1 MKAINLTSKVSGQHN
16 PLTRMPTL
24 GSGLLLVLLIFM
36 LTVSKPESAAAQDKN
51 HVVRIAKLVIDSA
64 QLDNYMAALKEH
76 AETAVRVEPGVLTL
90 YGVAEKNNPT
100 HITVFE
106 IYADAAAY
114 QAHLQTAHFKKYKST
129 TKDMVKSL
137 ELVETTPIV
146 LAAKPRL

>member
-1 MKAINLTSKVSGQHN
+1 MEAINEISEPTGKH
-16 PLTRMPTL
+16 TRTAWIPAF
-24 GSGLLLVLLIFM
+24 GSGLLSVLIIFM
-36 LTVSKPESAAAQDKN
+36 LSIFSPHSAAAQDKN
-51 HVVRIAKLVIDSA
+51 NVVRIAKLVIDSA
-64 QLDNYMAALKEH
+64 QLQNYMAALKEH

-90 YGVAEKNNPT
+90 YAVAEKNNPT

-114 QAHLQTAHFKKYKST
+114 QAHLQTPHFKKYKST

>member
-1 MKAINLTSKVSGQHN
+1 MEAINEISEPTGKH
-16 PLTRMPTL
+16 TRTAWIPAF
-24 GSGLLLVLLIFM
+24 GSGLLSVLIVFM
-36 LTVSKPESAAAQDKN
+36 LSIFSPHSAAAQDKN
-51 HVVRIAKLVIDSA
+51 NVVRIAKLVIDSA
-64 QLDNYMAALKEH
+64 QLQNYMAALKEH

-90 YGVAEKNNPT
+90 YAVAEKNNPT

>member
-1 MKAINLTSKVSGQHN
+1 MKQAKLSQHGR
-16 PLTRMPTL
+16 PAALSTF
-24 GSGLLLVLLIFM
+24 SGLLLLILAIFM
-36 LTVSKPESAAAQDKN
+36 LSISSSGTASAQDKN
-51 HVVRIAKLVIDSA
+51 HVVRIAKLQIDSA

-90 YGVAEKNNPT
+90 YAVAEKNNPT

-137 ELVETTPIV
+137 ELVETVPIV
-146 LAAKPRL
+146 LAAKPKL